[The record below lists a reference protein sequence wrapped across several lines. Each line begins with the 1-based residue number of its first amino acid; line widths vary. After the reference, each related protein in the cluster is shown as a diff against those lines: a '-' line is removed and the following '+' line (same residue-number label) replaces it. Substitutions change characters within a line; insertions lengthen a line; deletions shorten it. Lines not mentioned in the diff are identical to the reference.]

1 MEWRAERRRNGW
13 IRCDRDRQREG
24 EAGKV
29 RQRDGHRAQ
38 KLCESRGSRP
48 GIPVHNSPYGLCG
61 RKAPF
66 KEEDGQAELRS
77 CIKVEMDV
85 PNSHSSGA
93 V

>member
-24 EAGKV
+24 ETGKV

-48 GIPVHNSPYGLCG
+48 GIPAPNSPYGLFG
-61 RKAPF
+61 RKVALKNRAQKLCESRGGRPGIPAPN
-66 KEEDGQAELRS
+66 GPYGL
-77 CIKVEMDV
+77 
-85 PNSHSSGA
+85 
-93 V
+93 